1 MNILKEKQNE
11 PVQVL
16 SIEICEADYAEKVL
30 AALKKQRRT
39 AQVPGFRVGNAPM
52 GLIKKMYEKSFIADA
67 VNDLMYEALNNH
79 VHENKLDILGEPLPI
94 DDRTQVDFEH
104 PEKFV
109 FTFEIAVKPEFDI
122 DYSKIPS
129 FTRYEVAASDEE
141 IDNYINDLRKRH
153 GQYSSPDV
161 VSDNDFVTIE
171 YGENNNGNFYTND
184 LNEAGK
190 KLFIGKIKGEVVN
203 ADVNTIFVSDV
214 KEAEFLK
221 IAGEL
226 LNKKEPNNLNMTI
239 KYIGHLEPA
248 EINEEFFKKISSED
262 HPIADEKALRADGAA
277 KIEAEYAQHVG
288 QKFMNDAIEA
298 LVENVKFDLP
308 TEFMKRYI
316 LTAQKDM
323 TAEKLEEEYPKY
335 EKSFKWELIENK
347 LVKDNNIKI
356 DEAAVKNYIR
366 DFYMRNYFSQFKAE
380 DVAERVDSLVAE
392 TMKNKESL
400 KQIYDQLFDRAIGE
414 VLAKNMN
421 TTIKRITFKEF
432 AEELYGMKP
441 EGESKPKAKKS
452 TKKAAAKEEAPA
464 EVPAQEEAKPKKK
477 AAPKK
482 KATPKAE

>member
-39 AQVPGFRVGNAPM
+39 ANVPGFRVGNAPM
-52 GLIKKMYEKSFIADA
+52 PLIKKMYEKSFIADT

-94 DDRTQVDFEH
+94 DERTQVDFEH

-129 FTRYEVAASDEE
+129 FTRYEVTASDEE

-161 VSDNDFVTIE
+161 ISDNDFVTVE
-171 YGENNNGNFYTND
+171 YGENTNGNFYAND

-190 KLFIGKIKGEVVN
+190 KLFIGKLKGEVVN
-203 ADVNTIFVSDV
+203 ADVNTIFQSDV

-226 LNKKEPNNLNMTI
+226 INKKEPKMLNMTI

-262 HPIADEKALRADGAA
+262 HPIADEAALRADGAA

-288 QKFMNDAIEA
+288 QKFMNDAITA
-298 LVENVKFDLP
+298 LVKNVNITLP
-308 TEFMKRYI
+308 AEFMKKYI

-335 EKSFKWELIENK
+335 EDSFKWELIENK
-347 LVKDNNIKI
+347 LVKDNGIKV

-366 DFYMRNYFSQFKAE
+366 DFYIQNYFSQFKLE
-380 DVAERVDSLVAE
+380 DVADRVDALVSE
-392 TMKNKESL
+392 TMKNKDSL
-400 KQIYDQLFDRAIGE
+400 KQIYDQLFDREIGK
-414 VLAKNMN
+414 VLMANLK
-421 TTIKRITFKEF
+421 TTVKRITFKEF
-432 AEELYGMKP
+432 AEELYGIKP
-441 EGESKPKAKKS
+441 EGEGKPKAKKS
-452 TKKAAAKEEAPA
+452 TKKAAKAEAPA
-464 EVPAQEEAKPKKK
+464 AAETEVEAKPKKK

-482 KATPKAE
+482 KSTPKAE

>member
-161 VSDNDFVTIE
+161 VSDNDFVTVE
-171 YGENNNGNFYTND
+171 YGENNNGNF
-184 LNEAGK
+184 
-190 KLFIGKIKGEVVN
+190 
-203 ADVNTIFVSDV
+203 
-214 KEAEFLK
+214 
-221 IAGEL
+221 
-226 LNKKEPNNLNMTI
+226 
-239 KYIGHLEPA
+239 
-248 EINEEFFKKISSED
+248 
-262 HPIADEKALRADGAA
+262 
-277 KIEAEYAQHVG
+277 
-288 QKFMNDAIEA
+288 
-298 LVENVKFDLP
+298 
-308 TEFMKRYI
+308 
-316 LTAQKDM
+316 
-323 TAEKLEEEYPKY
+323 
-335 EKSFKWELIENK
+335 
-347 LVKDNNIKI
+347 
-356 DEAAVKNYIR
+356 
-366 DFYMRNYFSQFKAE
+366 
-380 DVAERVDSLVAE
+380 
-392 TMKNKESL
+392 
-400 KQIYDQLFDRAIGE
+400 
-414 VLAKNMN
+414 
-421 TTIKRITFKEF
+421 
-432 AEELYGMKP
+432 
-441 EGESKPKAKKS
+441 
-452 TKKAAAKEEAPA
+452 
-464 EVPAQEEAKPKKK
+464 
-477 AAPKK
+477 
-482 KATPKAE
+482 